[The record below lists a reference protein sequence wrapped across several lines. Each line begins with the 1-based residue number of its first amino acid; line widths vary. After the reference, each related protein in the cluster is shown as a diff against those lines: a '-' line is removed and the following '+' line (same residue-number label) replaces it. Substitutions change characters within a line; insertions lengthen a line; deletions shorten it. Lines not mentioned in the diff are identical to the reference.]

1 MKYNE
6 QKGNLFKLDS
16 KYALAHC
23 ISYDT
28 DNSKSWNLGIVVE
41 FKKKFSGIKEY
52 TNNFIR
58 ENNLSCPCVVPYNKN
73 ERVVF
78 NLITK
83 KYYYGK
89 PTYDTIRKCIKDMAL
104 LCKELEIKYLGL
116 PKIGC
121 GLDKLQ
127 WSKVREI
134 IKEEFKN
141 LDIEIEVRYL

>member
-1 MKYNE
+1 MIFNE

-28 DNSKSWNLGIVVE
+28 NNLMSWSKGIVVDFRRK
-41 FKKKFSGIKEY
+41 FKGIKEY
-52 TNNFIR
+52 TNRVIK
-58 ENNLSCPCVVPYNKN
+58 ENNLLYPCVVPYIHN

-78 NLITK
+78 NLVTK

-89 PTYDTIRKCIKDMAL
+89 PTYETISKCIKDMVYM
-104 LCKELEIKYLGL
+104 CKTMNIKYLGL

-121 GLDKLQ
+121 GLDKLS
-127 WSKVREI
+127 WAKVREI
-134 IKEEFKN
+134 IKEEFED

>member
-1 MKYNE
+1 M
-6 QKGNLFKLDS
+6 FDLDN

-58 ENNLSCPCVVPYNKN
+58 ENNLSCPCVVPYIHN

-78 NLITK
+78 NLVTK

-89 PTYDTIRKCIKDMAL
+89 PTYETISKCIKDMAY
-104 LCKELEIKYLGL
+104 LCRKLDIKYLGL

-127 WSKVREI
+127 WEKVRKI
-134 IKEEFKN
+134 IKEEFKD

>member
-1 MKYNE
+1 MIYNE
-6 QKGNLFKLDS
+6 QKGNLFDLDN

-52 TNNFIR
+52 ANNFIK
-58 ENNLSCPCVVPYNKN
+58 ENNLLCPCVVPYIHN

-78 NLITK
+78 NLVTK

-89 PTYDTIRKCIKDMAL
+89 PTYETISKCIKDMAY
-104 LCKELEIKYLGL
+104 LCRKLDIKYLGL

-121 GLDKLQ
+121 GLDKLS

-134 IKEEFKN
+134 IKEEFKD